1 MGKGRAVLERSALGR
16 DAIVEAGL
24 AILDRAGLTG
34 CTCPAVADHLGVKP
48 EDIAQHFSSRDDLL
62 SAISR
67 ALLDSDSAGDE
78 GDGWRTVLTQRAARR
93 RQAMLSRRDGPLL
106 FAHVAA
112 QRSANEVD
120 GSERIEHL
128 VAAAVDHFTLGYCLM
143 EQAGGSLVSQGDFD
157 EQLSLLLAGADA
169 QTRGDGR
176 SDEGE
181 WQSRF
186 QSRLWSFLR
195 DARESANISFARTT
209 QLNELDRR
217 ILLLIQAQGGMT
229 LAAISMACGV
239 DKAQVSRAIKRM
251 DESEFLLRNGIRSP
265 IQLSVNGK
273 QLADLLLRRA
283 DLRNRE
289 LTFGVSDEEL
299 QILSEVLDTLLSRAI
314 MLFEQ
319 ERKQAAAH
327 HRQEPVDFQDL
338 VDEGLPGE
346 NGVAVVR
353 SRILPP
359 FVTLCSYVLRGGAL
373 AHKRQTGLSNFESW
387 VMSEICRNP
396 PISWPQLVVALS
408 RDQSQ
413 AGRTVNH
420 LIEIGLIERSGRP
433 GRRHGF
439 FAPTQKGLEISEIIN
454 STAVRRSE
462 FLFQGIA
469 APQLN
474 AFKKAFETLAHNAEV
489 QLAREK
495 AIQDLERS

>member
-24 AILDRAGLTG
+24 AILDRAGFAG
-34 CTCPAVADHLGVKP
+34 CTCHAVADHLCVTP
-48 EDIAQHFSSRDDLL
+48 EDIAAHFASRNELL
-62 SAISR
+62 SAISE
-67 ALLDSDSAGDE
+67 AMLGASGDE
-78 GDGWRTVLTQRAARR
+78 DLELGWRAHVQQRGTRY
-93 RQAMLSRRDGPLL
+93 RQAMLSRRDGPLV

-112 QRSANEVD
+112 QRP
-120 GSERIEHL
+120 RIED
-128 VAAAVDHFTLGYCLM
+128 VMTAAVDHFTLGYCLT
-143 EQAGGSLVSQGDFD
+143 EQVGGSLVSQGDFH
-157 EQLSLLLAGADA
+157 EQLNLLLSAADVG
-169 QTRGDGR
+169 TRGDGHP
-176 SDEGE
+176 DEGE

-186 QSRLWSFLR
+186 QARLWSFLR

-251 DESEFLLRNGIRSP
+251 DESDLLSRDGIRSP
-265 IQLSVNGK
+265 IQLSANGR

-283 DLRNRE
+283 DVRNRE

-299 QILSEVLDTLLSRAI
+299 QTLSVVLDTLLSRAI

-420 LIEIGLIERSGRP
+420 LIDIGLIERSGRP

-439 FAPTQKGLEISEIIN
+439 FAPTRKGLEMSEIIE
-454 STAVRRSE
+454 STAIRRSE
-462 FLFQGIA
+462 FLFQGI
-469 APQLN
+469 PETQLK
-474 AFKKAFETLAHNAEV
+474 AFRTAFETLAHNAEV

-495 AIQDLERS
+495 AIQELDRS